1 MCLYLFIYLLTFIY
15 LFIFIYSSVF
25 IYLFT
30 YLLTY
35 LLTCSN
41 TTQVWWCMPLLPT
54 LGRQRQKKQ
63 NKTKQNNNN
72 NNNNNI
78 KQSLGL
84 NEVSKAQDLMNLYE
98 LPLQSLPEA

>member
-1 MCLYLFIYLLTFIY
+1 M
-15 LFIFIYSSVF
+15 
-25 IYLFT
+25 
-30 YLLTY
+30 
-35 LLTCSN
+35 
-41 TTQVWWCMPLLPT
+41 LPT

>member
-1 MCLYLFIYLLTFIY
+1 M
-15 LFIFIYSSVF
+15 
-25 IYLFT
+25 
-30 YLLTY
+30 
-35 LLTCSN
+35 
-41 TTQVWWCMPLLPT
+41 LPT

-63 NKTKQNNNN
+63 NKTKQN